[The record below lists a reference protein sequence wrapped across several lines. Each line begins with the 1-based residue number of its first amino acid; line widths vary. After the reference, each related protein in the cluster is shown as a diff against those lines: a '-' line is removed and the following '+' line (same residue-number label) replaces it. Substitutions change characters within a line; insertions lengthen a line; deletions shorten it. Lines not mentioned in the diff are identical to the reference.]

1 VEDNGSMF
9 VDVFDFYPGFSF
21 CNTYNGM
28 TLGDSGGALIS
39 GNKLCGIIS
48 SMQGVVGFALRNQM
62 AAVDSHDVT
71 GDVDLTPASP
81 IDWLKQIPYA
91 PGNVHIVNP
100 KGYFDGECPN
110 YYAKCVY
117 GMAPGCDKEETTDT
131 DGDGVMD
138 ICDSCPKIPNPE
150 QLSVDD
156 DPDNDGYGAAC
167 DFCPGHYSQS
177 SDPQIANCN
186 YDAELANAYP
196 GLSTPPLPKTAAEK
210 VKYLKAFKPDACDKA
225 ACPSATLSGGAFYHQ
240 SLVPGISSCGLA
252 GGNCPQI
259 GNCDWR
265 FNSSVDLRPLTHA
278 SDDFADIKKGTPV
291 DVGLRWC
298 PCPSGSA
305 TAAERYVCQSYY
317 GCKYKWDEY
326 NKTGAWRKISTFE
339 QPGSATRLLGAEF
352 ALPLNPFGNVGKNP
366 VDWAFLDLGVFV
378 NWEHQSPATCQGQ
391 GIKGASV
398 MGVLWSSIQSLTG
411 GTPSTAPPSVHQVSH
426 VYTSGDA
433 TMELTY
439 YTPQFVGTPK
449 WYLDALCI
457 HCPEGITKLTSIVGN
472 PVMYKAT
479 PEGVQPDP
487 SARIETKALFDQIAS
502 GLLIYVPAAE
512 PLGQRAGARGEGA
525 PLLHGVAVDS
535 THWTIAAEVESLA
548 LDVSPAPKSRVGVP
562 GTPVMHGDEA
572 VVLSAVRR
580 QLMVLG
586 GTVDGTIDGAPEPSA
601 WILGVESNTWTEHP
615 LAAEQR
621 PGRVLGATYRH
632 QDGHV
637 YLIDLEGGIVRL
649 RRWQPEGD
657 VEIIARMPA
666 SWASFEESWL
676 VAGPGGDLVFA
687 GSNQQGHSEAAMVA
701 RLTFDEV
708 GGSTGEE
715 RLQFAG
721 TKMLSA
727 TILAAPIGGMAS
739 IGVIVDD
746 SAGGKLASVHHDE
759 LTVAG
764 QQELPVIYG

>member
-1 VEDNGSMF
+1 MLLGRLAALFLLCHALGCGGQAGEVEEGPVGTVDSAIIHEPQKYDAENYYSGVVQIKSLDPNNKTSCSGVLISPRWVLTAAHCFDPDNEAYWVFNEKLEIRTGPDASGPRYPHTFLTSGAIFHRITSLNVGDHDAVAADIAAFRLDTRVPRSVAVPIHPPILEGDTSCGSGFPGTIVGLGGGLVPWGLVEYDCGNPAGRRHFDSSGIWDRSVEDNGSMF

-265 FNSSVDLRPLTHA
+265 FNS
-278 SDDFADIKKGTPV
+278 K
-291 DVGLRWC
+291 C
-298 PCPSGSA
+298 
-305 TAAERYVCQSYY
+305 
-317 GCKYKWDEY
+317 
-326 NKTGAWRKISTFE
+326 
-339 QPGSATRLLGAEF
+339 
-352 ALPLNPFGNVGKNP
+352 
-366 VDWAFLDLGVFV
+366 
-378 NWEHQSPATCQGQ
+378 SP
-391 GIKGASV
+391 
-398 MGVLWSSIQSLTG
+398 
-411 GTPSTAPPSVHQVSH
+411 
-426 VYTSGDA
+426 
-433 TMELTY
+433 
-439 YTPQFVGTPK
+439 
-449 WYLDALCI
+449 
-457 HCPEGITKLTSIVGN
+457 
-472 PVMYKAT
+472 
-479 PEGVQPDP
+479 
-487 SARIETKALFDQIAS
+487 
-502 GLLIYVPAAE
+502 
-512 PLGQRAGARGEGA
+512 
-525 PLLHGVAVDS
+525 
-535 THWTIAAEVESLA
+535 
-548 LDVSPAPKSRVGVP
+548 
-562 GTPVMHGDEA
+562 
-572 VVLSAVRR
+572 
-580 QLMVLG
+580 
-586 GTVDGTIDGAPEPSA
+586 
-601 WILGVESNTWTEHP
+601 
-615 LAAEQR
+615 
-621 PGRVLGATYRH
+621 
-632 QDGHV
+632 
-637 YLIDLEGGIVRL
+637 
-649 RRWQPEGD
+649 
-657 VEIIARMPA
+657 
-666 SWASFEESWL
+666 
-676 VAGPGGDLVFA
+676 
-687 GSNQQGHSEAAMVA
+687 
-701 RLTFDEV
+701 
-708 GGSTGEE
+708 
-715 RLQFAG
+715 
-721 TKMLSA
+721 
-727 TILAAPIGGMAS
+727 
-739 IGVIVDD
+739 
-746 SAGGKLASVHHDE
+746 
-759 LTVAG
+759 
-764 QQELPVIYG
+764 